1 MFYAFPMLIITLI
14 VLLVY
19 LNYKSKASSK
29 IEDLTNDLSR
39 EMDERALL
47 EGKYNKLITDLK
59 NKEDLKRGKD
69 LDEMQ
74 LLFTKVNMLDDKL
87 TFFSSTFK
95 SKLDEV
101 VELLENRKENKA
113 SFTSEDEDYDDLE
126 DLEDNEESNDD
137 TEEDYEDTESSS
149 DEEDVLEEDIEND
162 EEDEDENFVDEEE
175 NIKTEEILNNK
186 PVDRNI
192 NMDDFLADSDM
203 KFSYREPENQETVSQ
218 GNENHKENIA
228 VNKDFTINNELNYM
242 DESYQD
248 QEKIDENISAN
259 TTPTNVSTQQFSKTK
274 EDDYNDIEE
283 IEVQEDHKD
292 NNISNNILHDEELDS
307 ALKELNNI
315 KIGID
320 DEEDD
325 TQNKNIK
332 VKDIQ
337 QVANV
342 VNILEEDQEN
352 SEAIMKELEGEEG
365 DYEDEEE
372 YEDDE
377 EDYEGDDGDLD
388 DDSSDDE
395 GVIKKPVN
403 PNNPSAGYDIKESVE
418 KLKTQLND
426 KK

>member
-1 MFYAFPMLIITLI
+1 MLIITLI